1 MDPSSRQS
9 HDSTSRISRNVSNS
23 NRHRRKTAI
32 HNVFRS
38 IDKRSGLGRGQQE
51 GGADQLLGFP
61 KPSSGRVTENLRGPL
76 GCEYLLVLLGGEKAW
91 SERVDSDSLLGPLA
105 TEVAS
110 QVEERRL

>member
-76 GCEYLLVLLGGEKAW
+76 GCEDLLVLLGGEKAW
-91 SERVDSDSLLGPLA
+91 SESVDSDSLLGPLA

-110 QVEERRL
+110 QVEESRL